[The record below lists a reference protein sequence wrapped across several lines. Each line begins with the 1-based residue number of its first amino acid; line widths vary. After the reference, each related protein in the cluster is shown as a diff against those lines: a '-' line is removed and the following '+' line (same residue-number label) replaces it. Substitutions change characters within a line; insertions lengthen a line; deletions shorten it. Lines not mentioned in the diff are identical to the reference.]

1 MYIPFKLLKKEHLD
15 ELAQSAITF
24 LVLQYFNW
32 PGLGSIKVAMLH
44 PYKEYLLAEMHL
56 IQMPVGSCELYSLP
70 DHKSTIDS
78 QLESKEH
85 LIFLNEVSEDSWQDR
100 LARLYD
106 PKIKRSIIDR
116 QLFPILNNIEVSFQ
130 LELGQL
136 SIVLNDEYTI
146 HKEPFYDFVV
156 G

>member
-1 MYIPFKLLKKEHLD
+1 M
-15 ELAQSAITF
+15 
-24 LVLQYFNW
+24 QYFNW
-32 PGLGSIKVAMLH
+32 PGLGTIQVAMLH

-56 IQMPVGSCELYSLP
+56 IQMPPGSCTPYSLP
-70 DHKSTIDS
+70 DDKQSIES
-78 QLESKEH
+78 LLKSKEH
-85 LIFLNEVSEDSWQDR
+85 LIFLNEVSEDGWQNK

-116 QLFPILNNIEVSFQ
+116 QLFPMLNNIEVSFQ

-136 SIVLNDEYTI
+136 SIVLNDEHTI
-146 HKEPFYDFVV
+146 HKELFYDFVA